1 MNYRTVD
8 LSLYQQRLDN
18 YEFDMT
24 VVSYP
29 QSQSPG
35 SELMSMFSSK
45 SVNKNG
51 AFNFPGINDPD
62 VDNLINKIIYAKSR
76 SEMITAKLLD
86 RVLWN
91 QYYMVPN
98 WYINTHRIAYYNKFE
113 MPNKLPLYYQ
123 PTNYVL
129 QTWSMK

>member
-1 MNYRTVD
+1 
-8 LSLYQQRLDN
+8 
-18 YEFDMT
+18 
-24 VVSYP
+24 
-29 QSQSPG
+29 
-35 SELMSMFSSK
+35 MSMFSSK
-45 SVNKNG
+45 SVNREG

-62 VDNLINKIIYAKSR
+62 VDNLINNIIYAKSR
-76 SEMITAKLLD
+76 SKMITATKLLD

-123 PTNYVL
+123 ATNYVL
-129 QTWSMK
+129 QTWSVK

>member
-35 SELMSMFSSK
+35 SELMSMFSSV
-45 SVNKNG
+45 SVNRE
-51 AFNFPGINDPD
+51 
-62 VDNLINKIIYAKSR
+62 VHLIFQ
-76 SEMITAKLLD
+76 
-86 RVLWN
+86 V
-91 QYYMVPN
+91 
-98 WYINTHRIAYYNKFE
+98 
-113 MPNKLPLYYQ
+113 
-123 PTNYVL
+123 
-129 QTWSMK
+129 

>member
-1 MNYRTVD
+1 MQKV
-8 LSLYQQRLDN
+8 
-18 YEFDMT
+18 
-24 VVSYP
+24 
-29 QSQSPG
+29 
-35 SELMSMFSSK
+35 EL
-45 SVNKNG
+45 
-51 AFNFPGINDPD
+51 
-62 VDNLINKIIYAKSR
+62 
-76 SEMITAKLLD
+76 EMITATKLLD

-129 QTWSMK
+129 QTWSKMTIYIIKRILLMIPTLLGILFFTFLIIQFVQGSC

>member
-1 MNYRTVD
+1 
-8 LSLYQQRLDN
+8 
-18 YEFDMT
+18 MT

-45 SVNKNG
+45 SVNKEG
-51 AFNFPGINDPD
+51 AFNFPGIIDKD
-62 VDNLINKIIYAKSR
+62 VDKLINNIIYAKNR
-76 SEMITAKLLD
+76 NEMITATKLLD

-98 WYINTHRIAYYNKFE
+98 WYINTHRIAYYNKFR
-113 MPNKLPLYYQ
+113 NA
-123 PTNYVL
+123 
-129 QTWSMK
+129 